1 MKHKMKKITSFIIA
15 ACCAVMTFTSCE
27 VEKSTNNLVGTW
39 ELKSTTTYYENGETE
54 TTKPAEGEWQ
64 KYTFTQSAVT
74 ITSNDV
80 PNSVALPY
88 TVEDDNIV
96 IGIYGVGAKLEIE
109 KLTNSTLKIRTNN
122 PIETEDGVDYT
133 ISTYKKI

>member
-27 VEKSTNNLVGTW
+27 VEKSANNLVGTW
-39 ELKSTTTYYENGETE
+39 ELKSITTYYENGESE

-64 KYTFTQSAVT
+64 KYTFTESTVA
-74 ITSNDV
+74 ITSNEASTAI
-80 PNSVALPY
+80 PLPY
-88 TVEDDNIV
+88 FVEDDDIV
-96 IGIYGVGAKLEIE
+96 IGAYGVGAKLEIE

-122 PIETEDGVDYT
+122 PIETENGVDYT

>member
-1 MKHKMKKITSFIIA
+1 MKKITSLVIA
-15 ACCAVMTFTSCE
+15 AFCALMTFTSCE
-27 VEKSTNNLVGTW
+27 VEKSANNLVGEW

-54 TTKPAEGEWQ
+54 TVKPADGEWQ

-80 PNSVALPY
+80 PNSVPLPY
-88 TVEDDNIV
+88 TVEGDDIV
-96 IGIYGVGAKLEIE
+96 IGLYGVGAKLEIYM
-109 KLTNSTLKIRTNN
+109 LTNSTLKIKTNN
-122 PIETEDGVDYT
+122 PSETENGVDYA

>member
-1 MKHKMKKITSFIIA
+1 MKKITSFIAAAFIA
-15 ACCAVMTFTSCE
+15 VTTFTSCE
-27 VEKSTNNLVGTW
+27 VEKSANNLVGTW
-39 ELKSTTTYYENGETE
+39 ELKSTTVYYEDGKTE

-74 ITSNDV
+74 ITSHDA

-88 TVEDDNIV
+88 TVEGDDIV
-96 IGIYGVGAKLEIE
+96 IGLYGVGAKLEIE
-109 KLTNSTLKIRTNN
+109 TLTNSTLKIKTNN
-122 PIETEDGVDYT
+122 PIETEDGVDHT

>member
-1 MKHKMKKITSFIIA
+1 MKKITSFIAAAFIA
-15 ACCAVMTFTSCE
+15 VTTFTSCE
-27 VEKSTNNLVGTW
+27 VEKSANNLVGTW
-39 ELKSTTTYYENGETE
+39 ELKSTTVYYENGDTKTTE
-54 TTKPAEGEWQ
+54 PQEGEWQ
-64 KYTFTQSAVT
+64 KYTFTQSTVT
-74 ITSNDV
+74 ITSNDT
-80 PNSVALPY
+80 PNSAPLPY
-88 TVEDDNIV
+88 TVEDDDIV

>member
-1 MKHKMKKITSFIIA
+1 
-15 ACCAVMTFTSCE
+15 MTFTSCE
-27 VEKSTNNLVGTW
+27 VEKSANNLVGTW

-54 TTKPAEGEWQ
+54 TVKPADGEWQ

-74 ITSNDV
+74 ITSNDT
-80 PNSVALPY
+80 PNSLPLPY
-88 TVEDDNIV
+88 TVEGDDIV
-96 IGIYGVGAKLEIE
+96 IGVYGVGAKLEIYM
-109 KLTNSTLKIRTNN
+109 LTNNTLKIRTNN

>member
-1 MKHKMKKITSFIIA
+1 MKKITSFIAAAFIA
-15 ACCAVMTFTSCE
+15 VTTFTSCE
-27 VEKSTNNLVGTW
+27 VEKSANNLVGEW
-39 ELKSTTTYYENGETE
+39 ELKSITTYYENGESE

-64 KYTFTQSAVT
+64 KYTFTESTVA
-74 ITSNDV
+74 ITSNEASTAI
-80 PNSVALPY
+80 PLPY
-88 TVEDDNIV
+88 FVEDDDIV
-96 IGIYGVGAKLEIE
+96 IGAYGVGAKLEIE

>member
-1 MKHKMKKITSFIIA
+1 MRKITTFIIA

-27 VEKSTNNLVGTW
+27 VEKSANNLVGTW

-54 TTKPAEGEWQ
+54 TVKPADGEWQ

-74 ITSNDV
+74 ITSNDT
-80 PNSVALPY
+80 PNSLPLPY
-88 TVEDDNIV
+88 TVEGDDIV
-96 IGIYGVGAKLEIE
+96 IGLYGVGAKLEIYM
-109 KLTNSTLKIRTNN
+109 LTNNTLKIRTNT
-122 PIETEDGVDYT
+122 PIETEDGVDYI